1 MSARVRFRG
10 TREVATAC
18 TSREMHNAHNGTL
31 KGVVIA
37 ARQRMCVRPSQHPES
52 HVCVLVRSCAGGMIL
67 SNTSVEASTDKRGR
81 EGGGGEDGGS
91 DTEAKVA
98 GSIRFTGL

>member
-67 SNTSVEASTDKRGR
+67 SNTSVEASTDTAR
-81 EGGGGEDGGS
+81 
-91 DTEAKVA
+91 A
-98 GSIRFTGL
+98 